1 MCVYFFQ
8 LGEGQR
14 LTNSNMGKLVLL
26 RTKTGQ
32 LMAMPASQLQQIQQ
46 QKFQN
51 ESGMPPRASSAPPP
65 PQNQILQTLNPSSN
79 RLGNYDVKVLSVA
92 RPPPSLSSLSMPAS
106 LRATPS
112 PHHQEM
118 FTVKKEEDQLELLNE
133 RDVSQVLSLPAS
145 DFSSEPRM
153 QFAPQQQQECSSNV
167 VNNSSGVQQ
176 IVKRT
181 LSTPQQQVL
190 TVTANKRVNKKGNTI
205 MLKSHGNPPL
215 LPKPPV
221 VVVTS
226 DSYNLTNTNG
236 HGNMACNVKAM
247 VICKQCGAFCHSDC
261 IGPQSVC
268 VSCLIR

>member
-1 MCVYFFQ
+1 
-8 LGEGQR
+8 
-14 LTNSNMGKLVLL
+14 
-26 RTKTGQ
+26 
-32 LMAMPASQLQQIQQ
+32 MAMSASQLQQIQQ

-79 RLGNYDVKVLSVA
+79 RLGNYDVKVLPSVA

-133 RDVSQVLSLPAS
+133 RDVSQVLSFPAS

-153 QFAPQQQQECSSNV
+153 QFVERLPQQECSSNV
-167 VNNSSGVQQ
+167 VNNSAGVQQ

-181 LSTPQQQVL
+181 LTTPQQVL
-190 TVTANKRVNKKGNTI
+190 TVAANKRGNKKGNTI

-221 VVVTS
+221 VVVSS
-226 DSYNLTNTNG
+226 DSYSLTNTNG

-268 VSCLIR
+268 VACLIR

>member
-1 MCVYFFQ
+1 
-8 LGEGQR
+8 
-14 LTNSNMGKLVLL
+14 MGKLVLL

-46 QKFQN
+46 QKLQN

-79 RLGNYDVKVLSVA
+79 RLGSYDVKVLSVA

-153 QFAPQQQQECSSNV
+153 QFTPQQQECSTNV
-167 VNNSSGVQQ
+167 VNNSATVQQ

-181 LSTPQQQVL
+181 LTTTPQQVL
-190 TVTANKRVNKKGNTI
+190 TVATNKRGNKKANTI

-221 VVVTS
+221 VVVSS
-226 DSYNLTNTNG
+226 DSYSMTNTNG

-268 VSCLIR
+268 ISCLIR